1 MTILYQLLRSK
12 ATDIYS
18 VIEKPNRFSEIIDV
32 RSPSEFHDDHI
43 PGAINLPVLSD
54 EERSLVGTLYKQD
67 SFEGK
72 KLGAGLICKN
82 ISKMFESV
90 LKYKNKD
97 WQPLI
102 YCQRGGE
109 RSKSVATILLR
120 TGFKTNILSGGYKA
134 YRRYVINELEKLGDQ
149 IEFQV
154 ICGLTG
160 SGKTKL
166 LSELNRH
173 GLQTLDLEAIARHYG
188 SLLGQY
194 PSVAQPSQKQFE
206 SNLLVAMLRLN
217 AEQRVF
223 VESESRKI
231 GNRQIPT
238 AIIKKMRSSKCLWIQ
253 MTMEERINFL
263 LKEYTHFVKNPEG
276 FLNIIKK
283 FENYL
288 VKDKFDQ
295 LVDLYKKK
303 HWKDFVR
310 MLLREHYDPSY
321 LKSIGKNFTQIKEAQ
336 IFKSENFSETTELH
350 CAIAESVSKTFK

>member
-109 RSKSVATILLR
+109 RSKSVATVLLR

-134 YRRYVINELEKLGDQ
+134 YRRYVINELEKLGDKV
-149 IEFQV
+149 EFQV

-166 LSELNRH
+166 LSELNKY
-173 GLQTLDLEAIARHYG
+173 GLQTLDLEAVAKHYG

-194 PSVAQPSQKQFE
+194 PTVTQPSQKQFE

-217 AEQRVF
+217 AEQRIF

-238 AIIKKMRSSKCLWIQ
+238 PIIKKMRNSKCLWIQ

-276 FLNIIKK
+276 FLGIIRK

-303 HWKDFVR
+303 HWEEFVG

-336 IFKSENFSETTELH
+336 IFKSENFSETPELH

>member
-1 MTILYQLLRSK
+1 MTILYQLLHSK

-18 VIEKPNRFSEIIDV
+18 VMGKPDRFSEIVDV
-32 RSPSEFHDDHI
+32 RSPSEFQDDHI

-54 EERSLVGTLYKQD
+54 EERSFVGTLYKQD

-72 KLGAGLICKN
+72 KLGAELICKN
-82 ISKMFESV
+82 ISKMFNNV
-90 LKYKNKD
+90 VKYKNKN

-109 RSKSVATILLR
+109 RSKSLATILLR
-120 TGFKTNILSGGYKA
+120 TGFNTNILRGGYKS
-134 YRRYVINELEKLGDQ
+134 YRRYVINELEKLGNK

-173 GLQTLDLEAIARHYG
+173 GLQTLDLEEIAKHYG
-188 SLLGQY
+188 SLLVQY
-194 PSVAQPSQKQFE
+194 PSVTQPSQKQFE

-217 AEQRVF
+217 AEHHVF

-238 AIIKKMRSSKCLWIQ
+238 AIIKKMRSSNCLWIQ
-253 MTMEERINFL
+253 MTMEVLVFQN
-263 LKEYTHFVKNPEG
+263 LKK
-276 FLNIIKK
+276 
-283 FENYL
+283 
-288 VKDKFDQ
+288 
-295 LVDLYKKK
+295 
-303 HWKDFVR
+303 
-310 MLLREHYDPSY
+310 
-321 LKSIGKNFTQIKEAQ
+321 
-336 IFKSENFSETTELH
+336 
-350 CAIAESVSKTFK
+350 VSNGN

>member
-1 MTILYQLLRSK
+1 MVILYQLLHSK
-12 ATDIYS
+12 AMDIYS
-18 VIEKPNRFSEIIDV
+18 VLEKPDRFSEIVDV
-32 RSPSEFHDDHI
+32 RSPGEFQDDHI

-72 KLGAGLICKN
+72 KLGAELICKN
-82 ISKMFESV
+82 ISKMFKTV
-90 LKYKNKD
+90 LNSKNKD

-109 RSKSVATILLR
+109 RSKSLATILLR
-120 TGFKTNILSGGYKA
+120 TGFNANILRGGYKS
-134 YRRYVINELEKLGDQ
+134 YRRYVINELEKLGNK

-166 LSELNRH
+166 LSELNKQ
-173 GLQTLDLEAIARHYG
+173 GLQTLDLEGIAKHYG

-194 PSVAQPSQKQFE
+194 PSVSQPSQKQFE
-206 SNLLVAMLRLN
+206 SNLLIAMLKLN

-238 AIIKKMRSSKCLWIQ
+238 AIIKKMRGSKCWWIK
-253 MTMEERINFL
+253 MTMEERIDFL
-263 LKEYTHFVKNPEG
+263 LNEYTHFVENPER
-276 FLNIIKK
+276 FLNIIAK
-283 FENYL
+283 FKNYL
-288 VKDKFDQ
+288 DKNNFAQ
-295 LVDLYKKK
+295 LVDAYNKRQ
-303 HWKDFVR
+303 WEEFVKI
-310 MLLREHYDPSY
+310 LLREHYDPAY
-321 LKSIGKNFTQIKEAQ
+321 LKSINKNFTHFKRAQ
-336 IFKSENFSETTELH
+336 IFKAENYSEIPETH
-350 CAIAESVSKTFK
+350 RVMAESVSRTFK

>member
-1 MTILYQLLRSK
+1 MTAPIHTTQNWQPDQY
-12 ATDIYS
+12 DM
-18 VIEKPNRFSEIIDV
+18 VIDV
-32 RSPSEFHDDHI
+32 RSPSEFADDHI
-43 PGAINLPVLSD
+43 EGAVNLPALFDD
-54 EERSLVGTLYKQD
+54 ERAVVGTLYKQD

-82 ISKMFESV
+82 ISKIFESV

-120 TGFKTNILSGGYKA
+120 TGFKASILSGGYKS
-134 YRRYVINELEKLGDQ
+134 YRRYVINELEKLGNK

-166 LSELNRH
+166 LSELNKH
-173 GLQTLDLEAIARHYG
+173 GLQTLDLEEIAKHYG

-194 PSVAQPSQKQFE
+194 PSVTQPSQKQFE

-217 AEQRVF
+217 AEHHVF

-238 AIIKKMRSSKCLWIQ
+238 AIIKKMRGSKCLWIK
-253 MTMEERINFL
+253 MTMEERIDFL
-263 LKEYTHFVKNPEG
+263 LKEYTHFVENPG
-276 FLNIIKK
+276 KFLNIVAKD
-283 FENYL
+283 ENYL
-288 VKDKFDQ
+288 DKNNFAQLIDAYNKKQWDEFVKI
-295 LVDLYKKK
+295 
-303 HWKDFVR
+303 
-310 MLLREHYDPSY
+310 LLREHYDPSY
-321 LKSIGKNFTQIKEAQ
+321 LKSINKNFTRFKRAK
-336 IFKSENFSETTELH
+336 IFKAENYSEIQELH
-350 CAIAESVSKTFK
+350 CAMAESVSKTFK

>member
-134 YRRYVINELEKLGDQ
+134 YRRYVIDELEKLGDK

-166 LSELNRH
+166 LNELNRH
-173 GLQTLDLEAIARHYG
+173 GLQTLDLEAIAKHYG

-194 PSVAQPSQKQFE
+194 PSIAQPSQKQFE

-217 AEQRVF
+217 PEQRVF

-238 AIIKKMRSSKCLWIQ
+238 VIIRKMRNSKCLWIE

-263 LKEYTHFVKNPEG
+263 LKEYTHFVENPER
-276 FLNIIKK
+276 FLNIIAK

-288 VKDKFDQ
+288 DKNNFTQ
-295 LVDLYKKK
+295 LVDAYNKRQ
-303 HWKDFVR
+303 WEEFVKI
-310 MLLREHYDPSY
+310 L
-321 LKSIGKNFTQIKEAQ
+321 
-336 IFKSENFSETTELH
+336 
-350 CAIAESVSKTFK
+350 

>member
-90 LKYKNKD
+90 LKYKDRD

-120 TGFKTNILSGGYKA
+120 TGFKTNILRGGYKA
-134 YRRYVINELEKLGDQ
+134 YRRYVINELEKLGDK

-166 LSELNRH
+166 LSELNRL
-173 GLQTLDLEAIARHYG
+173 GLQTLDLEAIAKHYG
-188 SLLGQY
+188 SLLGKY

-238 AIIKKMRSSKCLWIQ
+238 AIIKKMRNSKCLWIQ

-276 FLNIIKK
+276 FLNIIGK

-303 HWKDFVR
+303 HWEEFVR

-321 LKSIGKNFTQIKEAQ
+321 LKSIEKNFTQIKEAQ
-336 IFKSENFSETTELH
+336 IFKSENFSETPELH
-350 CAIAESVSKTFK
+350 RAIAESVSKTFK

>member
-1 MTILYQLLRSK
+1 MTILYQLLHSK

-18 VIEKPNRFSEIIDV
+18 VIENPDRYSEIVDV
-32 RSPSEFHDDHI
+32 RSPSEFQDDHI

-72 KLGAGLICKN
+72 KLGAELICKN

-109 RSKSVATILLR
+109 RSKSLATILLR

-134 YRRYVINELEKLGDQ
+134 YRRYVINELEKLGDK

-166 LSELNRH
+166 LSELN
-173 GLQTLDLEAIARHYG
+173 
-188 SLLGQY
+188 
-194 PSVAQPSQKQFE
+194 
-206 SNLLVAMLRLN
+206 
-217 AEQRVF
+217 VF

-238 AIIKKMRSSKCLWIQ
+238 AIIKKMRNSKCLWIQ

-276 FLNIIKK
+276 FLSIIGK

-295 LVDLYKKK
+295 LVDFYKKK
-303 HWKDFVR
+303 HWEGFVR

-321 LKSIGKNFTQIKEAQ
+321 LKSISKNFTQIKEAQ
-336 IFKSENFSETTELH
+336 IFKSESFSETQELH

>member
-1 MTILYQLLRSK
+1 MTILYQLLHSK
-12 ATDIYS
+12 AMDIYS
-18 VIEKPNRFSEIIDV
+18 VLEKPDQFSEIVDV
-32 RSPSEFHDDHI
+32 RSPGEFQDDHI

-72 KLGAGLICKN
+72 KLGAELICKN

-109 RSKSVATILLR
+109 RSKSLATILLR
-120 TGFKTNILSGGYKA
+120 TGFKTNILRGGYKS
-134 YRRYVINELEKLGDQ
+134 YRRYVINELEKLGNK

-166 LSELNRH
+166 LTELNKH
-173 GLQTLDLEAIARHYG
+173 GLQTLDLEEIAKHYG

-194 PSVAQPSQKQFE
+194 PSVTQPSQKQFE

-263 LKEYTHFVKNPEG
+263 LKEYTHFVKNPER
-276 FLNIIKK
+276 FLNIIAK

-288 VKDKFDQ
+288 DKDKFDQ
-295 LVDLYKKK
+295 LVDAVQKKTLG
-303 HWKDFVR
+303 R
-310 MLLREHYDPSY
+310 IR
-321 LKSIGKNFTQIKEAQ
+321 KNTFTR
-336 IFKSENFSETTELH
+336 TL
-350 CAIAESVSKTFK
+350 

>member
-1 MTILYQLLRSK
+1 MTILYQLLHSK

-109 RSKSVATILLR
+109 RSKSVATVLLR

-134 YRRYVINELEKLGDQ
+134 YRRYVINELEKLGDK

-166 LSELNRH
+166 LSELNKY
-173 GLQTLDLEAIARHYG
+173 GLQTLDLEAVAKHYG

-194 PSVAQPSQKQFE
+194 PSVTQPSQKQFE
-206 SNLLVAMLRLN
+206 SNLLVAILRLN
-217 AEQRVF
+217 PEQRVF

-238 AIIKKMRSSKCLWIQ
+238 VIIRKMRNSKCLWIE

-263 LKEYTHFVKNPEG
+263 LKEYTHFVENPER
-276 FLNIIKK
+276 FLNIIAK

-288 VKDKFDQ
+288 DKNNFTQ
-295 LVDLYKKK
+295 LVDAYNKR
-303 HWKDFVR
+303 HWEEFVKI
-310 MLLREHYDPSY
+310 LLREHYDPSY
-321 LKSIGKNFTQIKEAQ
+321 LKSINKNFTNFKTAQ
-336 IFKSENFSETTELH
+336 IFKAENYSKIPELH
-350 CAIAESVSKTFK
+350 CAMAESVSKTFK

>member
-18 VIEKPNRFSEIIDV
+18 VIENPNRFSEIIDV
-32 RSPSEFHDDHI
+32 RSPCEFQDDHI

-120 TGFKTNILSGGYKA
+120 TGFKANILSGGYKS
-134 YRRYVINELEKLGDQ
+134 YRRYVINELEKLGNK
-149 IEFQV
+149 IEFRV

-160 SGKTKL
+160 SGKTRL
-166 LSELNRH
+166 LTELNKH
-173 GLQTLDLEAIARHYG
+173 GLQTLNLEEIAKHYG

-194 PSVAQPSQKQFE
+194 PSVNQPSQKQFE

-217 AEQRVF
+217 AEHHVF

-238 AIIKKMRSSKCLWIQ
+238 AIIKKMRGSKCLWIK

-263 LKEYTHFVKNPEG
+263 LKEYTHFLKTPER
-276 FLNIIKK
+276 FLNVIAK

-288 VKDKFDQ
+288 DKDKFDR
-295 LVDLYKKK
+295 LVEMYKKR
-303 HWKDFVR
+303 HWEEFVK

-321 LKSIGKNFTQIKEAQ
+321 LKSINKNFTKIKEAQ
-336 IFKSENFSETTELH
+336 IFKSENYSEIPDLH

>member
-1 MTILYQLLRSK
+1 MTILYQLLHSK
-12 ATDIYS
+12 AIDIYS
-18 VIEKPNRFSEIIDV
+18 VLEKPDQFSEIIDV
-32 RSPSEFHDDHI
+32 RSPGEFQDGHI

-72 KLGAGLICKN
+72 KLGAELICKN
-82 ISKMFESV
+82 ISNMFKRV
-90 LKYKNKD
+90 INCKNKD

-109 RSKSVATILLR
+109 RSKSLTTILLR
-120 TGFKTNILSGGYKA
+120 TGFKANILRGGYKS
-134 YRRYVINELEKLGDQ
+134 YRRYVVSELEKLGNK

-166 LSELNRH
+166 LSELNRY
-173 GLQTLDLEAIARHYG
+173 GLQTLDLEQIAKHYG

-194 PSVAQPSQKQFE
+194 PSVTQPSQKQFE
-206 SNLLVAMLRLN
+206 SNLLVAMSKLN
-217 AEQRVF
+217 SEQRVF

-238 AIIKKMRSSKCLWIQ
+238 AIIKKMRSSRCLLVQ
-253 MTMEERINFL
+253 MTMEQRIDFL
-263 LKEYTHFVKNPEG
+263 LNEYTHFVENPKG
-276 FLNIIKK
+276 LLNIIAK

-288 VKDKFDQ
+288 DKNNFAQ
-295 LVDLYKKK
+295 LVEAYNKSQ
-303 HWKDFVR
+303 WKELVKI
-310 MLLREHYDPSY
+310 LLKEHYDPSY
-321 LKSIGKNFTQIKEAQ
+321 LKSINKNFTHFKTAQ
-336 IFKSENFSETTELH
+336 IFRAEIYSEISELH
-350 CAIAESVSKTFK
+350 CAMAESVNKTFK

>member
-1 MTILYQLLRSK
+1 MTILYQLLHSK
-12 ATDIYS
+12 AKDIYS
-18 VIEKPNRFSEIIDV
+18 VIENPDRYSEIVDV
-32 RSPSEFHDDHI
+32 RSPSEFQDDHI

-72 KLGAGLICKN
+72 KLGAELICKN

-109 RSKSVATILLR
+109 RSKSLATILLR
-120 TGFKTNILSGGYKA
+120 TGFKTNILSGGYKS
-134 YRRYVINELEKLGDQ
+134 YRRYVINELEKLGNK

-166 LSELNRH
+166 LTELNKH
-173 GLQTLDLEAIARHYG
+173 GLQTLDLEDIAKHYG

-194 PSVAQPSQKQFE
+194 PAVIQPSQKQFE
-206 SNLLVAMLRLN
+206 SNLLVTMLRLN
-217 AEQRVF
+217 AEQHVY

-238 AIIKKMRSSKCLWIQ
+238 AIIKKMRGSKCLWIQ

-263 LKEYTHFVKNPEG
+263 LKEYTHFLKNPEK
-276 FLNIIKK
+276 FFNIITK

-288 VKDKFDQ
+288 DKDNFDLLVKM
-295 LVDLYKKK
+295 YKKR
-303 HWKDFVR
+303 HWEEFVR
-310 MLLREHYDPSY
+310 LLLREHYDPSY
-321 LKSIGKNFTQIKEAQ
+321 LKSINKNFTKIKEAQ
-336 IFKSENFSETTELH
+336 IFKSENYSEIPELH
-350 CAIAESVSKTFK
+350 CAMAESVSKTFK